1 VSSTLSTRY
10 PAGSLIAGRYEIVR
24 KLGHGGMAEVY
35 LATDRMLARPVAV
48 KVIRDR
54 LAEDRRLAARF
65 RREARA
71 AAALN
76 HRGIV
81 SVHDVGMDGANPY
94 IVMEYVRGRN
104 LAEALQHEGPFA
116 AARVAEIGMALAESV
131 AVAHD
136 AGIVH
141 HDLKPGNVMLT
152 EKGEVKVLDFGIAH
166 AIQWTPLTE
175 EAAVHGTA
183 EYMSPERIRGA
194 DGDPRSDVYSLGAV
208 LYELAT
214 GRPPFAGDTPLATAY
229 RHLEEE
235 PAPPH
240 VVRPDLPPELS
251 TILMRCLAKRP
262 DDRYR
267 RSDDLAAD
275 LGRFRAGELPST
287 SPVPVRPTRRLWE
300 DEAQAPPRPR
310 RRWVWIAGGLAAA
323 LVAATLGFVLIDG
336 GGPNGGRK
344 TQLRPPTRVTAEG
357 DCGGFLDPDV
367 MVRWVPTRTRSA
379 DGYNVYRASASGGE
393 LELVGRVGGR
403 GTTVLEDDGVGTND
417 QYFYVVRATDED
429 RISPPSGQAQAKTP
443 FFCLG

>member
-10 PAGSLIAGRYEIVR
+10 PAGSLIADRYEIVR
-24 KLGHGGMAEVY
+24 KLGQGGMAEVY
-35 LATDRMLARPVAV
+35 LATDRMLTRPVAV
-48 KVIRDR
+48 KVVRDR

-94 IVMEYVRGRN
+94 IVMEYVRGRT
-104 LAEALQHEGPFA
+104 LAEALQREGPLTP
-116 AARVAEIGMALAESV
+116 ARVAEIGVALAEAVS
-131 AVAHD
+131 VAHD

-141 HDLKPGNVMLT
+141 HDLKPGNVMVT

-166 AIQWTPLTE
+166 AFQWTPLTE
-175 EAAVHGTA
+175 DASVHGTA

-194 DGDPRSDVYSLGAV
+194 DGDQRSDVYSLGAV

-235 PAPPH
+235 PVAPH
-240 VVRPDLPPELS
+240 RVRPEIPPELS
-251 TILMRCLAKRP
+251 TVLMRCLAKRP

-267 RSDDLAAD
+267 RADDLAAD
-275 LGRFRAGELPST
+275 LARFRAGELPST
-287 SPVPVRPTRRLWE
+287 APVPVRPTRRLWE
-300 DEAQAPPRPR
+300 EEAQAPPRR
-310 RRWVWIAGGLAAA
+310 RRWAWIAGGVAA
-323 LVAATLGFVLIDG
+323 LVVAVTLAFVLIDG
-336 GGPNGGRK
+336 GSQGARGTR
-344 TQLRPPTRVTAEG
+344 LRPPTRVTAEG

-379 DGYNVYRASASGGE
+379 DGYNVYRASTSGGE
-393 LELVGRVGGR
+393 LELVGGVRGR
-403 GTTVLEDDGVGTND
+403 GTTVFEDDGVGTND
-417 QYFYVVRATDED
+417 QYFYVVRATDGET
-429 RISPPSGQAQAKTP
+429 ISPASGQAQANTP
-443 FFCLG
+443 AFCLT

>member
-10 PAGSLIAGRYEIVR
+10 PPGSLIAGRYEIVLM
-24 KLGHGGMAEVY
+24 LGHGGMAEVY
-35 LATDRMLARPVAV
+35 LATDRMLDRPVAV

-81 SVHDVGMDGANPY
+81 AVHDVGMDGRNPF
-94 IVMEYVRGRN
+94 IVMEHVRGRT
-104 LAEALQHEGPFA
+104 LAEVLQREGPFPP
-116 AARVAEIGMALAESV
+116 ARVAEIGMALADAV

-152 EKGEVKVLDFGIAH
+152 EKGEVKVLDFGSAH
-166 AIQWTPLTE
+166 AMQWTPLTE
-175 EAAVHGTA
+175 DAAVHGTA

-194 DGDPRSDVYSLGAV
+194 EGDQRSDVYSLGAV

-235 PAPPH
+235 PAAPQS
-240 VVRPDLPPELS
+240 VRPELPPELS
-251 TILMRCLAKRP
+251 TILIRCLAKRP

-267 RSDDLAAD
+267 RADDLAAD
-275 LGRFRAGELPST
+275 LARFRAGELPST

-300 DEAQAPPRPR
+300 DEAQAPPSRTR
-310 RRWVWIAGGLAAA
+310 RRWAWIAGGLAAA
-323 LVAATLGFVLIDG
+323 LVAVTVAFLLIDG
-336 GGPNGGRK
+336 TPEAGRK
-344 TQLRPPTRVTAEG
+344 AQLRPPTRVTAEG

-367 MVRWVPTRTRSA
+367 AVRWVPTRTRSA
-379 DGYNVYRASASGGE
+379 DGYNVYRATESGGE
-393 LELVGRVGGR
+393 LERVGRVEGR
-403 GTTVLEDDGVGTND
+403 GTTVFEDDGVGTND
-417 QYFYVVRATDED
+417 QYFYVVRATGGD

-443 FFCLG
+443 VFCLG

>member
-10 PAGSLIAGRYEIVR
+10 PPGGLIADRYEIVR
-24 KLGHGGMAEVY
+24 KLGQGGMAEVY
-35 LATDRMLARPVAV
+35 LATDRMLERPVAV

-76 HRGIV
+76 YRGIV

-94 IVMEYVRGRN
+94 IVMEYVRGRT
-104 LAEALQHEGPFA
+104 LAEALQHAGPLA
-116 AARVAEIGMALAESV
+116 PARVAEIGVALAEAV
-131 AVAHD
+131 GVAHD

-175 EAAVHGTA
+175 DAAVHGTA

-194 DGDPRSDVYSLGAV
+194 DGDQRSDVYSLGAV

-235 PAPPH
+235 PSPPH
-240 VVRPDLPPELS
+240 RVRPELPPELS
-251 TILMRCLAKRP
+251 AILMRCLAKRP

-267 RSDDLAAD
+267 RADDLAAD
-275 LGRFRAGELPST
+275 LARFRAGELPST
-287 SPVPVRPTRRLWE
+287 APVPARPTRRLWE
-300 DEAQAPPRPR
+300 DEAQAPPPQR

-336 GGPNGGRK
+336 GPNGARK
-344 TQLRPPTRVTAEG
+344 AQLRPPTRITAEG
-357 DCGGFLDPDV
+357 DCGGLLDPDV
-367 MVRWVPTRTRSA
+367 MVRWVPTRTRTA
-379 DGYNVYRASASGGE
+379 DGYNVYRASTSGGE
-393 LELVGRVGGR
+393 LTDVGRVDGR
-403 GTTVLEDDGVGTND
+403 GTTVFEDDGVGTND
-417 QYFYVVRATDED
+417 QYFYVVRATDGE

-443 FFCLG
+443 VFCLT